1 MRLRLN
7 IFFALLF
14 LNFNLFSQDKSY
26 LEFSGKTVKNYKAL
40 SGVKIIIYTGNLKI
54 TEVTTGRNGRF
65 MFDLELGV
73 DYTIYFNAPG
83 CVEMYAKIFSSGY
96 SLTKKIYP
104 VYEIDA
110 NFFELNQSN
119 INYDAFKQPFTKI
132 IFDGKDKFID
142 EENYVDNFIKALY
155 YKPEIAQAQDESPN
169 TELEENII
177 LSKKIKEEEERL
189 LKEQHLLAEK
199 KAAEEADQMRKL
211 LTENIK
217 STTTKANKKE
227 AFNNDILAKIKAEDV
242 YLKISYERRKITESQ
257 NKTIKKNVESN
268 LLKSVAENERLLK
281 SKSKNNLKIDPDNEV
296 INVLRREALAKVNSE
311 ELRVSSKIKNK
322 QLQLYEGIYQKEI
335 FSQLKISIRN
345 EKNYQASIKKQPVV
359 GITTEFEQYSFKSV
373 YCIYVSEG
381 NEKKN
386 NFRKEKYIWGLTYY
400 YKNDKPINEQD
411 YFSELKYYNVPL

>member
-1 MRLRLN
+1 MKHKLN
-7 IFFALLF
+7 IFIILLF
-14 LNFNLFSQDKSY
+14 LSFNLLSQDKSY

-40 SGVKIIIYTGNLKI
+40 SGVKIIIYTGSLKI

-83 CVEMYAKIFSSGY
+83 FAEMYAKIFTSGY

-104 VYEIDA
+104 VYEIDV
-110 NFFELNQSN
+110 NFIELNQSN
-119 INYDAFKQPFTKI
+119 INYEAFKQPFTKI
-132 IFDGKDKFID
+132 VFDGKDKFID

-155 YKPEIAQAQDESPN
+155 YEPEIVQAKDETPN
-169 TELEENII
+169 AELEENNI
-177 LSKKIKEEEERL
+177 LTKKIKEEEERL
-189 LKEQHLLAEK
+189 LKEQQLLAEK
-199 KAAEEADQMRKL
+199 KAAEEADRMKKL

-217 STTTKANKKE
+217 STATKSNNKE
-227 AFNNDILAKIKAEDV
+227 VSNNDILAKLKQEDV

-281 SKSKNNLKIDPDNEV
+281 SKLNNNLNIDHNNDV
-296 INVLRREALAKVNSE
+296 INVLRREALAKVNSD
-311 ELRVSSKIKNK
+311 ELRVSAKIKNK
-322 QLQLYEGIYQKEI
+322 QLQLYEGIYQKEM
-335 FSQLKISIRN
+335 FSQLKISTRN
-345 EKNYQASIKKQPVV
+345 EKNYQVSINKQPVI
-359 GITTEFEQYSFKSV
+359 GITTKYEQYSFKSV

-381 NEKKN
+381 SLKKN

-400 YKNDKPINEQD
+400 YKNDKPINKQD